1 MKHAKS
7 SLVKVNMK
15 PLDLNPPT
23 RPLRPIHPQSLHSL
37 LSLAAENRAEKI
49 PAAISRAVSN
59 ILHAEICFLFSI
71 PDDDGNITIFEGFN
85 LALEETIPGKIV
97 PSSKKPL
104 IAEKLK
110 ISQPYWNNDPE
121 DVSAF
126 FADNSGKVKST
137 VLMCPVITTQRE
149 PIGGIMLLSPFS
161 HRVWNNQ
168 DLIQLTAMIDTI
180 AHILQRVDYIATL
193 EEKLSQATT
202 EKLLQTSRESQ
213 SVKVNMEI
221 PLPPEKEIIAP
232 KTKMGRI
239 FQQSKN
245 QPFYDIEAAMLLD
258 EVSHLSSDLELLKDK
273 TIGVNG
279 KETSVIG
286 GKDG

>member
-1 MKHAKS
+1 
-7 SLVKVNMK
+7 
-15 PLDLNPPT
+15 
-23 RPLRPIHPQSLHSL
+23 
-37 LSLAAENRAEKI
+37 
-49 PAAISRAVSN
+49 
-59 ILHAEICFLFSI
+59 
-71 PDDDGNITIFEGFN
+71 
-85 LALEETIPGKIV
+85 
-97 PSSKKPL
+97 
-104 IAEKLK
+104 
-110 ISQPYWNNDPE
+110 
-121 DVSAF
+121 
-126 FADNSGKVKST
+126 
-137 VLMCPVITTQRE
+137 MCPVITTQRE

-168 DLIQLTAMIDTI
+168 DLIQLTAMVDTI
-180 AHILQRVDYIATL
+180 AHILQRVDYISTL

-202 EKLLQTSRESQ
+202 EKLLQTTREIQ
-213 SVKVNMEI
+213 SVKVKMEI

-279 KETSVIG
+279 KETPVIG